1 MANLKLTGN
10 YINKYEALHDRI
22 MHYDLF
28 DESDWASAVTSDDV
42 SELDMYGLAIDK
54 LKNVTK
60 IYEGATVL
68 ENLSLKIKSHENV
81 AIMGESG
88 RGKTTLL
95 RIAAGLT
102 KPGSGDVLFCGDVA
116 ILFQEPRLLP
126 WKTAAEN
133 ILAVLKNGT
142 KETAQHYLEAVELA
156 DAANK
161 YPRELSGGMAQRVAL
176 ARFMAYVEETDADL
190 LLLDEPTGALDRETA
205 ERMISLIKKLAE
217 SRTAIIVTHNEA
229 DAEAFADRIL
239 RI

>member
-1 MANLKLTGN
+1 ML
-10 YINKYEALHDRI
+10 E
-22 MHYDLF
+22 F
-28 DESDWASAVTSDDV
+28 
-42 SELDMYGLAIDK
+42 
-54 LKNVTK
+54 KNVTK

-68 ENLSLKIKSHENV
+68 ENLSLNIKSHENV
-81 AIMGESG
+81 VIMGESG

-102 KPGSGDVLFCGDVA
+102 KPDSGDVLFCGDVA

-205 ERMISLIKKLAE
+205 ERMISLIKKL
-217 SRTAIIVTHNEA
+217 SQNRMAILVTHNEA
-229 DAEAFADRIL
+229 DANAFADRIL

>member
-1 MANLKLTGN
+1 MLELKK
-10 YINKYEALHDRI
+10 I
-22 MHYDLF
+22 
-28 DESDWASAVTSDDV
+28 
-42 SELDMYGLAIDK
+42 
-54 LKNVTK
+54 TK
-60 IYEGATVL
+60 SYEGTPVL
-68 ENLSLKIKSHENV
+68 ENLSLKIKDTENV

-102 KPGSGDVLFCGDVA
+102 KPDSGEISFDGEAA

-142 KETAQHYLEAVELA
+142 KETALAYLEKVELA

-176 ARFMAYVEETDADL
+176 ARFMAYVEEKNAKL
-190 LLLDEPTGALDRETA
+190 LLMDEPTGALDRETA
-205 ERMISLIKKLAE
+205 ERMIFLIKKLAE
-217 SRTAIIVTHNEA
+217 NRMAILVTHTEA
-229 DAEAFADRIL
+229 DANAFADRIL